1 MVHWPASRSKALDF
15 IVLLIIFCIVGFG
28 AFFISTKNLP
38 ADVSVE
44 EGWSNTDTEEEEK
57 KDEPEE
63 DKKEVEVRI
72 FEKRGNWYAEPRI
85 ELSIP
90 YSKIDRKNFSFLKI
104 VSMAYKT
111 IASFY
116 KVMAEDLLK

>member
-1 MVHWPASRSKALDF
+1 MNKTTFADEMKRIVPEVNDFLKNKSLSLKDWKLKSGEHLYLQKNEKA
-15 IVLLIIFCIVGFG
+15 
-28 AFFISTKNLP
+28 
-38 ADVSVE
+38 
-44 EGWSNTDTEEEEK
+44 
-57 KDEPEE
+57 
-63 DKKEVEVRI
+63 KEVELRI

-90 YSKIDRKNFSFLKI
+90 YSKIDQKNFNFLKI
-104 VSMAYKT
+104 VSMGYKH